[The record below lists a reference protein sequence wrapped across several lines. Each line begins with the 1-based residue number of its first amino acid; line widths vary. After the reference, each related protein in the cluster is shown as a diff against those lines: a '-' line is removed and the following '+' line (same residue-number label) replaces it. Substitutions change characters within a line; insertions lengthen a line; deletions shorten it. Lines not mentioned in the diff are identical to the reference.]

1 MSARVVA
8 WAGWSA
14 AVVFAAGGAVFYAL
28 APSVEFANSSR
39 EVGLLFSLVGLAF
52 ATVGALV
59 TARRAG
65 NRIGWLL
72 LFVGLTLQIG
82 TVASGYAAYGLVAH
96 PGALPGA
103 EIAAWLQSWI
113 WVPSIGFTTTLLFLL
128 FPDGRLPSR
137 RWIPVAALGALAG
150 ISLMLYSLLE
160 PGPIEEFPGVDNPF
174 GVASVQDVFSVGW
187 LLLPL
192 GALLSAASLVARYR
206 RAGFEERL
214 QLKWFASAAA
224 LFAAA
229 ITTGFFSSDAGLSP
243 TATEALVVVGATA
256 LPIAI
261 GIAVFKHGLYEID
274 VIIRRTL
281 VYGVLSAGLAG
292 LYFGVVI
299 GLQAAFSSF
308 TQGNELAVAGST
320 LAVAALFRPARRRI
334 QALVDRRF
342 YRSKVDAARTLDAF
356 SARLRREI
364 DLDSLAAELGA
375 VVERTVQPA
384 HVSVWLKP
392 QEADR

>member
-1 MSARVVA
+1 MSARAVA
-8 WAGWSA
+8 WVGWSA
-14 AVVFAAGGAVFYAL
+14 AVALAVAGVVFYAL
-28 APSVEFANSSR
+28 APSVEFVNSSR
-39 EVGLLFSLVGLAF
+39 EAGLLFGLVGLAF
-52 ATVGALV
+52 ATVGALI
-59 TARRAG
+59 TARQRA
-65 NRIGWLL
+65 NRIGRLL
-72 LFVGLTLQIG
+72 LFVGLALQFQ
-82 TVASGYAAYGLVAH
+82 VAASGYAAYGVVAH
-96 PGALPGA
+96 PGALPGG

-113 WVPSIGFTTTLLFLL
+113 WVPSIGFATTWLFLL

-150 ISLMLYSLLE
+150 ISLMLYQLLE

-174 GVASVQDVFSVGW
+174 GVASAQDVFSVGW

-224 LFAAA
+224 FFAAA
-229 ITTGFFSSDAGLSP
+229 LSFGFFSSDAGLSP
-243 TATEALVVVGATA
+243 TASEILVVLAATA
-256 LPIAI
+256 LPVAI

-281 VYGVLSAGLAG
+281 VYGVLTALLAG
-292 LYFGVVI
+292 TYFGIVLA
-299 GLQAAFSSF
+299 LQQVTRPVTKGSD
-308 TQGNELAVAGST
+308 LAVAGST
-320 LAVAALFRPARRRI
+320 LVVAALFRPARRRI

-356 SARLRREI
+356 SARLQREI
-364 DLDSLAAELGA
+364 ELESLSAELRS
-375 VVERTVQPA
+375 VVSAAMRPA
-384 HVSVWLKP
+384 HVSLWLRSP
-392 QEADR
+392 GAER

>member
-1 MSARVVA
+1 MSARAVA
-8 WAGWSA
+8 WAGLSVT
-14 AVVFAAGGAVFYAL
+14 VVFAAGGLVFYGL

-39 EVGLLFSLVGLAF
+39 EVGLLFTLVGLAF

-59 TARRAG
+59 TARQAG

-72 LFVGLTLQIG
+72 LFVGLTVQIG
-82 TVASGYAAYGLVAH
+82 TAASGYAAYGVVAH
-96 PGALPGA
+96 PEALPGA
-103 EIAAWLQSWI
+103 EVAAWIQSWI

-128 FPDGRLPSR
+128 FPDGRLLSR
-137 RWIPVAALGALAG
+137 RWIPVAALGTLAG
-150 ISLMLYSLLE
+150 ISLMLYALLE
-160 PGPIEEFPGVDNPF
+160 PGPIVEFPGVDNPF
-174 GVASVQDVFSVGW
+174 GVASAQDVFAVGW

-192 GALLSAASLVARYR
+192 GALLSAASLVVRYR

-229 ITTGFFSSDAGLSP
+229 ITTGFFSSDAGISS
-243 TATEALVVVGATA
+243 TATELLVVVGATA

-281 VYGVLSAGLAG
+281 IYGVLSGLLAG
-292 LYFGVVI
+292 LYFGIVLA
-299 GLQAAFSSF
+299 LQQALSPV
-308 TQGNELAVAGST
+308 TQGSELAVAGST
-320 LAVAALFRPARRRI
+320 LTVAALFRPARARI

-342 YRSKVDAARTLDAF
+342 YRSKVDAARTLEAF
-356 SARLRREI
+356 SARLRQEI
-364 DLDSLAAELGA
+364 DLDTLAAELRSA
-375 VVERTVQPA
+375 AQETMQPV
-384 HVSVWLKP
+384 HLSLWVRP
-392 QEADR
+392 PEARP